1 MSIETIKSFFDHH
14 QLIGQTLLICGVL
27 SLSFISYFITKH
39 FIIKALSSYI
49 KKTKTRFDDILL
61 QKSILR
67 QLSLIAPLVII
78 FSFSHVFPLAG
89 DLIKRIT
96 VALIS
101 WLVLIT
107 VGSLLTALN
116 ELYLT
121 LEISKNRPIKGYIQV
136 AKLILYLA
144 GAIFIISTL
153 LGRSPLIVLSSFGA
167 LTAVL
172 LVIFR
177 DTILS
182 FVASL
187 QITSNDLI
195 RVGDWVEI
203 PKYGADGDVIDF
215 ALHTVTIQNFDKTL
229 TILPTHKLIEESFKN
244 WRGMKQSGGRRIKR
258 SINID
263 MESIKFCD
271 DRMIDK
277 FKKIHLI
284 ADYTKIKEEEIANF
298 NKEAG
303 IDTSVMVNRRR
314 MTNIGTFRAY
324 VKAYL
329 ENNKKIHK
337 NMTFLVRQ
345 LPPGSNGLPLEIYV
359 FTNDTVWAKYEEI
372 QSDIFDHILAV
383 IPEFELHVFQNP
395 TGRNFERLSSS

>member
-1 MSIETIKSFFDHH
+1 MSIETIKSFFDQH

-39 FIIKALSSYI
+39 FIIKTLSNYI
-49 KKTKTRFDDILL
+49 KKTKTRLDDILL

-89 DLIKRIT
+89 DLTKRIT

-116 ELYLT
+116 ELYIT
-121 LEISKNRPIKGYIQV
+121 LEISKTRPIKGYIQV

-144 GAIFIISTL
+144 GAIIIISTL

-284 ADYTKIKEEEIANF
+284 ADYTKTKEEEIATF

-303 IDTSVMVNRRR
+303 IDKSITVNRRR

-329 ENNKKIHK
+329 ENNKNIHK

-359 FTNDTVWAKYEEI
+359 FTNDTVWANYEEI

-383 IPEFELHVFQNP
+383 IQEFELHVFQNP
-395 TGRNFERLSSS
+395 TGRNFEQLSSS